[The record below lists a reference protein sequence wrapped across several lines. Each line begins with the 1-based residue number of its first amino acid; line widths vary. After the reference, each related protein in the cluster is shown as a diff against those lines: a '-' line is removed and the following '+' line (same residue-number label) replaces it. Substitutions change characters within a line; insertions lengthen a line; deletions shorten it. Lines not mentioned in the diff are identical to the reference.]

1 MKFPGKRNYGGRN
14 TLGSWDGNP
23 TEWGQWWLSF
33 QSCLMCNLEAET
45 KKLGSVTENH
55 LSVPEGQTLCALYDS
70 SCFLCD
76 FKQCLVIKG
85 YKNKKLQK

>member
-1 MKFPGKRNYGGRN
+1 
-14 TLGSWDGNP
+14 
-23 TEWGQWWLSF
+23 
-33 QSCLMCNLEAET
+33 MCNLEAET